1 MVHAQMEI
9 YRSEILKIDG
19 LSHRYGKLAV
29 LNDVS
34 FTVATGELVCLLGPS
49 GCGKTSLLRIIAGFL
64 PLERGRIS
72 INGKEVQPDIFDP
85 QQIGMVFQEHR
96 LLPWR
101 TARQNVRLPIELM
114 GNWAPAPAE
123 NAIDAALVLAGLTD
137 FAGSF
142 PHQLSGGMRQRLA
155 LARALVT
162 DPKLL
167 LLDEPLAGLDVHTR
181 EELQDEIT
189 RIWKTKGMSLL
200 WVTHDPREAVYL
212 ADRIIVLSR
221 RPATIKTILQVELP
235 RPRQRLSEAVRQL
248 ELRIRSYF

>member
-1 MVHAQMEI
+1 MVHAPMEI
-9 YRSEILKIDG
+9 HRPEILKVDG
-19 LSHRYGKLAV
+19 LCHHYGKLAV

-49 GCGKTSLLRIIAGFL
+49 GCGKTTLLRSIAGFV
-64 PLERGRIS
+64 PPERGQIS
-72 INGKEVQPDIFDP
+72 INGRAVQADIFDP

-114 GNWAPAPAE
+114 GSRAPAPADA
-123 NAIDAALVLAGLTD
+123 AIDTALVLAGLTD
-137 FAGSF
+137 FADSF

-167 LLDEPLAGLDVHTR
+167 LLDEPLAGLDIHTR

-221 RPATIKTILQVELP
+221 RPAIIRTILEVELP
-235 RPRQRLSEAVRQL
+235 RPRQRLSDAVTQL
-248 ELRIRSYF
+248 EQHIRSFF